1 LVHVGSEIV
10 GVDGGE
16 NLVGGLVAVEA
27 GRNDFASAIGEIVG
41 SDGVGG
47 VDQLSE

>member
-16 NLVGGLVAVEA
+16 NLVGVAVEA